1 MWSRIK
7 TTLLRQFIHD
17 VPHEL
22 AACEFG
28 CKVGECSQGKWAR
41 CERRTLF
48 ARRLEEFD
56 RLSSL
61 TGPERSE
68 KSNRRVIPV
77 QLGEQLS
84 TSRFLLSQP
93 KRSEYQ

>member
-7 TTLLRQFIHD
+7 ATLLRQFIHD
-17 VPHEL
+17 LPHEL

-28 CKVGECSQGKWAR
+28 CNVGECSQGKWER

-61 TGPERSE
+61 TTKRA
-68 KSNRRVIPV
+68 
-77 QLGEQLS
+77 GEV
-84 TSRFLLSQP
+84 R
-93 KRSEYQ
+93 EIE